1 MTIFRDLTL
10 SLKNLNEIC
19 MPFPAASQE
28 PIKIE
33 VIFHEASKT
42 GCLGVCVINIF

>member
-1 MTIFRDLTL
+1 MTVFRDLTL

-28 PIKIE
+28 PIKSEI
-33 VIFHEASKT
+33 IFHEARKI
-42 GCLGVCVINIF
+42 GLLGVCVLNIF